1 MHRIRLI
8 HWNIAEAEERA
19 RRLRAPGYDV
29 TVGPV
34 GPAELRVLRNN
45 PPAAVVVDLSRLP
58 SQGRDVAI
66 AIRQYRSTRHVP
78 LVLVDGNPE
87 KLTGIRKLLPDATYA
102 TWRGVRSAL
111 RRAITH
117 PLAAPVVPGSLLAG
131 YAGAPLMKK
140 LGIRPDSIVGLV
152 RAPRGFEQTL
162 GKLPE
167 GTRLRRQPRGR
178 CDLTLWFV
186 ASSGDLVRDI
196 GQMVPAADRA
206 GLWIVWP
213 KQSSRLATDLTQNEV
228 RRVGLAA
235 GLVDF
240 KVCAI
245 DATWS
250 GLRFTRPRTGRPP
263 KA

>member
-1 MHRIRLI
+1 
-8 HWNIAEAEERA
+8 
-19 RRLRAPGYDV
+19 V
-29 TVGPV
+29 TAGPV
-34 GPAELRVLRNN
+34 GPVELRALRDD

-66 AIRQYRSTRHVP
+66 ALRQYRSTRHVP
-78 LVLVDGNPE
+78 LVMVDGDPE
-87 KLTGIRKLLPDATYA
+87 KVAGIRKVLPDAAYA

-111 RRAITH
+111 RRAMAR
-117 PLAAPVVPGSLLAG
+117 PPAAPVVPGSLLAG
-131 YAGAPLMKK
+131 YSGAPLVKK
-140 LGIRPDSIVGLV
+140 LGIKPASIVGLV
-152 RAPRGFEQTL
+152 HAPRGFEQTL
-162 GKLPE
+162 GRLPE
-167 GTRLRRQPRGR
+167 GARLRRQPRDR
-178 CDLTLWFV
+178 CELTLWFV
-186 ASSGDLVRDI
+186 ESKKELARRI
-196 GQMVPAADRA
+196 GEMVPAAERA

-213 KQSSRLATDLTQNEV
+213 KQSSRLATDLTLNEV

-263 KA
+263 EA